1 MVFDVADHPT
11 NERSAIAL
19 DLYFNALVY
28 ANNQG
33 LSLEKTSCL
42 LGIFKATHEK
52 SMAERMT
59 IEKSF
64 GFFKLLA
71 LQSSVH
77 RPPYSL
83 GILNFAEMKDMTEY
97 ALSTY
102 FRYYKLYQY
111 AFTDLIRMD
120 IRPATPV
127 LETPGANAFE
137 SLGVAYPQEE
147 WAEKQKELAEKAAEA
162 KARAE
167 EEAAAIEEAE
177 REALLKAEY
186 EAAIPS
192 EVTTKVQE
200 ALAASMEAMR
210 EQLEEK
216 FAAQEEALLAKIA
229 ALEAK

>member
-111 AFTDLIRMD
+111 AFTDLVRMD
-120 IRPATPV
+120 IRPATPI

-137 SLGVAYPQEE
+137 SLGVAYPKEE

-162 KARAE
+162 KAR
-167 EEAAAIEEAE
+167 AE

>member
-1 MVFDVADHPT
+1 MVFDVANHPT

-83 GILNFAEMKDMTEY
+83 GILNFAEMKDMAEQNRRVKNMY
-97 ALSTY
+97 AEMSM
-102 FRYYKLYQY
+102 QN
-111 AFTDLIRMD
+111 DLRKD
-120 IRPATPV
+120 A
-127 LETPGANAFE
+127 PGK
-137 SLGVAYPQEE
+137 G
-147 WAEKQKELAEKAAEA
+147 A
-162 KARAE
+162 KAVSTAKDGHESGR
-167 EEAAAIEEAE
+167 
-177 REALLKAEY
+177 
-186 EAAIPS
+186 
-192 EVTTKVQE
+192 TTRGQHCVG
-200 ALAASMEAMR
+200 LPC
-210 EQLEEK
+210 L
-216 FAAQEEALLAKIA
+216 
-229 ALEAK
+229 

>member
-1 MVFDVADHPT
+1 MVFDVTDHPM

-19 DLYFNALVY
+19 DLYFNALAY
-28 ANNQG
+28 ASNQS

-42 LGIFKATHEK
+42 LAIFKATHEK

-97 ALSTY
+97 ALGTY

-111 AFTDLIRMD
+111 AFTDLVRMD
-120 IRPATPV
+120 VQPAAPV
-127 LETPGANAFE
+127 LETPGKAFE
-137 SLGVAYPQEE
+137 SLGVAYPKEE
-147 WAEKQKELAEKAAEA
+147 WAEKQKELAERAAEA
-162 KARAE
+162 KAREE
-167 EEAAAIEEAE
+167 EEAAAIAEAE

-192 EVTTKVQE
+192 EVTTKVE
-200 ALAASMEAMR
+200 AALAASMEAMK
-210 EQLEEK
+210 EQLEER
-216 FAAQEEALLAKIA
+216 FAAQEKALLAKIA
-229 ALEAK
+229 AIEAK

>member
-1 MVFDVADHPT
+1 VVFDVADHPT

-83 GILNFAEMKDMTEY
+83 GILNFGEMKDMTEY

-111 AFTDLIRMD
+111 AFTDLVRLD
-120 IRPATPV
+120 IRPAAPV

-137 SLGVAYPQEE
+137 SLGVAYPKEE

-200 ALAASMEAMR
+200 ALAASMEAMK

>member
-1 MVFDVADHPT
+1 M
-11 NERSAIAL
+11 
-19 DLYFNALVY
+19 
-28 ANNQG
+28 
-33 LSLEKTSCL
+33 
-42 LGIFKATHEK
+42 
-52 SMAERMT
+52 
-59 IEKSF
+59 
-64 GFFKLLA
+64 
-71 LQSSVH
+71 
-77 RPPYSL
+77 
-83 GILNFAEMKDMTEY
+83 NFAEMKDMTEY

-111 AFTDLIRMD
+111 AFTDLVRMD
-120 IRPATPV
+120 VRPAAPV

-137 SLGVAYPQEE
+137 SLGVAYTKEE
-147 WAEKQKELAEKAAEA
+147 WAAKQRELAKKAVEA
-162 KARAE
+162 KAREE
-167 EEAAAIEEAE
+167 EEAAAIEEAK